1 MESLITYFSVFFIS
15 TLCLNEGRKKYNAIN
30 FWSLIGLSVLVVFAA
45 GRYHVGTD
53 CNTYI
58 HMFERYA
65 MQPWYQILQS
75 GEILFCATAKIC
87 YTLGGRVLTW
97 GVFAGMTIIPIYLT
111 IHRHYPKLYGFAA
124 FFAFMSLYYAVS
136 FNITRQF
143 IAIAFVVWGMKY
155 VFENK
160 LIPFL
165 LIIVLA
171 SGFHLSALVAGL
183 MWFLWDHKRNEPING
198 QKKVI
203 LLIVITIVIFGY
215 QEAITYVTERVSVL
229 GNYVSYAEI
238 STRGQN
244 RDFYL
249 NVVELVVLLLLKA
262 KMKIED
268 ERIEVMY
275 SLLIISVL
283 IGFTGFTHPQVKRL
297 AYYYAVPAKMILFGY
312 LPNCFTENSKK
323 LSVALVCIYTAAYF
337 VLTAYILGE
346 SNLIPYQFDLFSA
359 W

>member
-1 MESLITYFSVFFIS
+1 MGSLITYLSIFFTS

-30 FWSLIGLSVLVVFAA
+30 LWSLIGLSILVVFAA

-65 MQPWYQILQS
+65 LQPWSQILQS
-75 GEILFCATAKIC
+75 GEVLFCATAKIC

-97 GVFAGMTIIPIYLT
+97 GVFAGLTVIPIYLT
-111 IHRHYPKLYGFAA
+111 IHRYYPEVYGFAA
-124 FFAFMSLYYAVS
+124 LFAFMSLYYAFS

-143 IAIAFVVWGMKY
+143 IAIAFVVWGMKFVY
-155 VFENK
+155 ENK
-160 LIPFL
+160 LLPFL

-171 SGFHLSALVAGL
+171 TGFHLSAPVAGL
-183 MWFLWDHKRNEPING
+183 MWLLWDHKRNEPIDG
-198 QKKVI
+198 QKKAI
-203 LLIVITIVIFGY
+203 LLITITLIIFGY
-215 QEAITYVTERVSVL
+215 QEAIGYITSRVSIL
-229 GNYVSYAEI
+229 ENYASYAEV

-244 RDFYL
+244 RDLYL
-249 NVVELVVLLLLKA
+249 HIVELVVLLLLKG

-268 ERIEVMY
+268 KRVEVMY

-312 LPNCFTENSKK
+312 LPSCFTENSKK
-323 LSVALVCIYTAAYF
+323 LAVALVCLYTAAYF
-337 VLTAYILGE
+337 ILTAYILGE

>member
-1 MESLITYFSVFFIS
+1 MGSLITYLSIFFTS

-30 FWSLIGLSVLVVFAA
+30 LWSLIGLSILVVFAA

-53 CNTYI
+53 SNTYI
-58 HMFERYA
+58 HMFECYTLL
-65 MQPWYQILQS
+65 PWSKILQS
-75 GEILFCATAKIC
+75 GEVLFCASAKIC
-87 YTLGGRVLTW
+87 YMLGGRVLTW
-97 GVFAGMTIIPIYLT
+97 GVFAALTVIPIYLA
-111 IHRHYPKLYGFAA
+111 IHRQYPELYGVAA
-124 FFAFMSLYYAVS
+124 FFSFLSVYFAFS

-143 IAIAFVVWGMKY
+143 IAVALIVWGMKY

-165 LIIVLA
+165 LVIVLA
-171 SGFHLSALVAGL
+171 SGFHLSAPVAGL
-183 MWFLWDHKRNEPING
+183 IWFLWDHKRNEPING
-198 QKKVI
+198 QKKAI
-203 LLIVITIVIFGY
+203 LLITITIFIFGY
-215 QEAITYVTERVSVL
+215 QEAISYITGRVSL
-229 GNYVSYAEI
+229 FESYASYADI

-244 RDFYL
+244 RDLYL
-249 NVVELVVLLLLKA
+249 HIVELVVLLLLKG

-268 ERIEVMY
+268 KRIEVMY
-275 SLLIISVL
+275 SLLIVSVL

-323 LSVALVCIYTAAYF
+323 LAVALVCIYTAAYF
-337 VLTAYILGE
+337 TLTAYILGE